1 MVRFTRSRSSPRQAA
16 SRLAAIRVLVTL
28 GHDEE
33 DLDSTTTALRLL
45 GVSDGELYRG
55 PRRLDGGTRLGLL
68 NLQSAE
74 VAAVRVRSL
83 QVPRRIRSR

>member
-28 GHDEE
+28 GTDDE

-45 GVSDGELYRG
+45 GVSDGELY
-55 PRRLDGGTRLGLL
+55 
-68 NLQSAE
+68 
-74 VAAVRVRSL
+74 AALAGSMREQARAS
-83 QVPRRIRSR
+83 